1 MSYKKGAV
9 AIPFL
14 ITFLVSLVLF
24 GATAWYMYRIT
35 IDDDTPTE
43 AVSAD
48 DTAIGITDE
57 SNHALLFAYDNGAY
71 DTDLAFV
78 VVYCMPAD
86 ERTLS
91 IPISSK
97 TMCTT
102 DMGVQ
107 TLAQVYRSSGM
118 GAAANAISNVTG
130 LEVSRYMLLD
140 SYGLEK
146 LHSIMGGVTVNV
158 PTEYTELASGD
169 KSVNSEQLSDLIT
182 YPFYTGGEDFR
193 TKFIG
198 TAVQNMIN
206 TGFGESLS
214 ARLKTSY
221 EALAAVC
228 ETNITATDYANYQE
242 AAEYLVARGAGTC
255 VLVVPT
261 GTWSGDSF
269 TFDESFGETV
279 KEMWI
284 TDDE

>member
-35 IDDDTPTE
+35 VDDDAPTE
-43 AVSAD
+43 AASTS
-48 DTAIGITDE
+48 DTRIGITAE
-57 SNHALLFAYDNGAY
+57 ANHAILFAYDNGMN

-78 VVYCMPAD
+78 VVYCLPVD

-91 IPISSK
+91 IPISPK

-102 DMGVQ
+102 DMGTQ
-107 TLAQVYRSSGM
+107 SLAQVYRSAGI
-118 GAAANAISNVTG
+118 GAVANAISTQIGV
-130 LEVSRYMLLD
+130 EVSRYMLLD

-146 LHSIMGGVTVNV
+146 LHSIMGGVTVYV
-158 PTEYTELASGD
+158 PGEYTELSSGD

-182 YPFYTGGEDFR
+182 YPFYSGGEDFR

-198 TAVQNMIN
+198 IAAQNMIN

-221 EALAAVC
+221 ETLSAVC

-242 AAEYLVARGAGTC
+242 AAEHLVANGRGTC
-255 VLVVPT
+255 VLVIPS
-261 GTWSGDSF
+261 GTWTGESF
-269 TFDESFGETV
+269 TIDESFGQTL
-279 KEMWI
+279 KDMWI
-284 TDDE
+284 EG

>member
-35 IDDDTPTE
+35 VDDDNPTQT
-43 AVSAD
+43 VSAD
-48 DTAIGITDE
+48 DTVIGITAD
-57 SNHALLFAYDNGAY
+57 SNHALLFAYDNGAN

-91 IPISSK
+91 VPVSPK

-102 DMGVQ
+102 DMGTQ

-118 GAAANAISNVTG
+118 GAVANVISGEIG
-130 LEVSRYMLLD
+130 LEISRYMLLD

-158 PTEYTELASGD
+158 PTEYTELSSGD

-182 YPFYTGGEDFR
+182 YPFYSGGEDFR

-198 TAVQNMIN
+198 IAAQNMIN

-221 EALAAVC
+221 ETLAAVC

-242 AAEYLVARGAGTC
+242 AAEHLVARGQGTC
-255 VLVVPT
+255 VLVIPT

-269 TFDESFGETV
+269 TFDAGFGESL

-284 TDDE
+284 GTDE